1 MSRGSRGRNLALR
14 GREVAAGYSELHCAP
29 HQILLGCG
37 KSRGVRWLETV
48 SCWGIKGNTKAFSWG
63 NMKERGHLEELD
75 VDLRKILKKDF
86 RWDRRVDW
94 IYVTQDRDKCPD
106 VVNT

>member
-1 MSRGSRGRNLALR
+1 
-14 GREVAAGYSELHCAP
+14 
-29 HQILLGCG
+29 
-37 KSRGVRWLETV
+37 
-48 SCWGIKGNTKAFSWG
+48 
-63 NMKERGHLEELD
+63 MKEGGHLEELD